1 MEGVH
6 GAGEGDGG
14 EAIIEGAPVSQGP
27 EASVSQAGEYRFFA
41 GWRSDPFFYDAG
53 GALNEFQFTGDDFFA
68 DGDIC
73 SMVLELPND
82 ELGDGEV
89 GLWHRT
95 LIQADD
101 ANWIQVE
108 RGARTQVVPFLV
120 PNEEKDAYLGSEPAD
135 DARFVGVF
143 AHSLEHLGGY
153 SPEEAKRVAG
163 TFLPDVS
170 SCLLGQR
177 PPAHRQCGRFQ
188 YGHLHEREGDRGRG
202 GPTHR
207 PASRVPIPRAA
218 TREQDGA
225 VKRPLLQARPGFACE
240 DHAGRRGCALRLGRA
255 ARRAR
260 RIATPTTQAATLAP
274 SVKAKAYSH
283 ASPRPLPHQPV
294 ASPVKKQLQITN
306 GTASATTRPTRKPIA
321 AKTTMAAAKS
331 MAHCYVA
338 QRKWPGIAPRTGWG
352 NLSRSLARSFAARR
366 AAAARRTDFF
376 TRPKITTVTSPV

>member
-14 EAIIEGAPVSQGP
+14 EAIIEGAPASQGP

-163 TFLPDVS
+163 TFLPDVI
-170 SCLLGQR
+170 R
-177 PPAHRQCGRFQ
+177 YDP
-188 YGHLHEREGDRGRG
+188 
-202 GPTHR
+202 
-207 PASRVPIPRAA
+207 
-218 TREQDGA
+218 
-225 VKRPLLQARPGFACE
+225 KRP
-240 DHAGRRGCALRLGRA
+240 
-255 ARRAR
+255 
-260 RIATPTTQAATLAP
+260 
-274 SVKAKAYSH
+274 VAYSDNGRLLTDNVGDFNTAIFMNGKVTEDGVGPH
-283 ASPRPLPHQPV
+283 TDLLPEFPYLGPPHE
-294 ASPVKKQLQITN
+294 N
-306 GTASATTRPTRKPIA
+306 
-321 AKTTMAAAKS
+321 
-331 MAHCYVA
+331 
-338 QRKWPGIAPRTGWG
+338 RTE
-352 NLSRSLARSFAARR
+352 
-366 AAAARRTDFF
+366 
-376 TRPKITTVTSPV
+376 P